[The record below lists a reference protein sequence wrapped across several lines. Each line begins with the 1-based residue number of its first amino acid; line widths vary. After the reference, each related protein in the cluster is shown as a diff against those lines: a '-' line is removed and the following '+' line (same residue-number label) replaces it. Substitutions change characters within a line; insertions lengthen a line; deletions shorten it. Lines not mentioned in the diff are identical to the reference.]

1 MIQLCNYEVITLA
14 EDTKKTTENET
25 ELDALIE
32 LKRVVDLTRRIRMEA
47 SDRLIS
53 SEHFIQS
60 INIYYSCFAVIL
72 SILCL
77 FKDNEILVI
86 ISTVLTSIL
95 AISIVFLNAQHYG
108 DRAQQFH
115 DNFLELYQL
124 LFEIKA
130 AIRNKDYT
138 QTRDLETRYIKLL
151 KSTENH
157 TQQDF
162 FQILSRKDKTKSRLD
177 EKYKKQLKGF
187 SKLCFVGKRVALYV
201 LKAIIWIFPIACIVF
216 AICIWDAA

>member
-1 MIQLCNYEVITLA
+1 MSQNTR
-14 EDTKKTTENET
+14 TPTENET
-25 ELDALIE
+25 DLDALIE

-47 SDRLIS
+47 SDRLAS
-53 SEHFIQS
+53 SERFIQN

-72 SILCL
+72 SVLCL
-77 FKDNEILVI
+77 FNDSDILVI

-130 AIRNKDYT
+130 AIRTKDYT
-138 QTRDLETRYIKLL
+138 QARHFETRYIKLL
-151 KSTENH
+151 KSIENH
-157 TQQDF
+157 TQHDF
-162 FQILSRKDKTKSRLD
+162 YNILIWKDQTKKRLD
-177 EKYKKQLKGF
+177 KAYKKQLRGF
-187 SKLCFVGKRVALYV
+187 ARLSYIFKRVV
-201 LKAIIWIFPIACIVF
+201 VHSLKVAIWLFPIASIVF
-216 AICIWDAA
+216 AIYTWNIG

>member
-1 MIQLCNYEVITLA
+1 MSDERHPEIA
-14 EDTKKTTENET
+14 SDP
-25 ELDALIE
+25 E
-32 LKRVVDLTRRIRMEA
+32 LKALQELERVVDFTRRARMEA

-53 SEHFIQS
+53 SERFIQN

-77 FKDNEILVI
+77 FDNNKVLAI

-108 DRAQQFH
+108 ERAQQFH

-124 LFEIKA
+124 LFEIRT
-130 AIRNKDYT
+130 AIRKKNYQET
-138 QTRDLETRYIKLL
+138 PELERRYIVLL
-151 KSTENH
+151 KSIENH

-162 FQILSRKDKTKSRLD
+162 LQILSLKDRAKARRI
-177 EKYKKQLKGF
+177 ENYKKQ
-187 SKLCFVGKRVALYV
+187 FVGFPKVCFIGKKIIACVIKAFIWLFPVICVLYV
-201 LKAIIWIFPIACIVF
+201 IYTRYCASTPLSS
-216 AICIWDAA
+216 

>member
-1 MIQLCNYEVITLA
+1 MPDERN
-14 EDTKKTTENET
+14 TET
-25 ELDALIE
+25 GIDPE
-32 LKRVVDLTRRIRMEA
+32 LKALQELERVVDFTRRARMEA

-53 SEHFIQS
+53 SERFIQN

-77 FKDNEILVI
+77 FDDNNVLAI

-108 DRAQQFH
+108 ERAQQFH

-124 LFEIKA
+124 LFDIRA
-130 AIRNKDYT
+130 AIRSKDYA
-138 QTRDLETRYIKLL
+138 QTHNFEVCYIELL
-151 KSTENH
+151 KSIENH

-162 FQILSRKDKTKSRLD
+162 LQILSLKDRTKARRD
-177 EKYKKQLKGF
+177 KNYKKQLTGLSKAGF
-187 SKLCFVGKRVALYV
+187 IAKKTVVYV
-201 LKAIIWIFPIACIVF
+201 LKALIWLFPIFCVLF
-216 AICIWDAA
+216 AIYIGIDFS

>member
-1 MIQLCNYEVITLA
+1 MTQKYGVIILSEV
-14 EDTKKTTENET
+14 KKKVTENET

-53 SEHFIQS
+53 SERFIQN

-72 SILCL
+72 SILCIY
-77 FKDNEILVI
+77 KDNEILVI
-86 ISTVLTSIL
+86 LSTVLTSIL

-115 DNFLELYQL
+115 ENFLELYQL
-124 LFEIKA
+124 LFEIRA
-130 AIRNKDYT
+130 AIRDKDYS
-138 QTRDLETRYIKLL
+138 QTRSFETRYIKLL
-151 KSTENH
+151 KSIENH

-162 FQILSRKDKTKSRLD
+162 FQILSLKDQKKSQLDKT
-177 EKYKKQLKGF
+177 YKRQLKGF
-187 SKLCFVGKRVALYV
+187 AKLCFIGKRIATYV
-201 LKAIIWIFPIACIVF
+201 IKAIIWIFPIACIVF
-216 AICIWDAA
+216 AICIWN